1 MQLDPLRHRRN
12 LSEELSSTL
21 REMIFD
27 GRLAAGERLNEVHLA
42 ARLGV
47 SRTPLREALAALVA
61 EQALTIVPRR
71 GFFVAALTA
80 EEARSIYPIR
90 AFLDPEALRL
100 AGIPSPER
108 LERLEGINRRLGG
121 ARNVRDAIRMDNDW
135 FRELWADCPN
145 RVLVDLI
152 EQFMRRTR
160 RYELAAMRERDTVA
174 SSVGA
179 KTEVHELLRVGK
191 LAAACK
197 RVRKSLMD
205 GAKPVLAWLET
216 RKTSGNR

>member
-1 MQLDPLRHRRN
+1 MHINPLQNRRN
-12 LSEELSSTL
+12 LSEELASTL
-21 REMIFD
+21 RKMIFD

-47 SRTPLREALAALVA
+47 SRTPLREALATLVA
-61 EQALTIVPRR
+61 ERALTTVPRR

-80 EEARSIYPIR
+80 EEVRNIYPIR

-100 AGIPSPER
+100 SGIPSPER
-108 LERLEGINRRLGG
+108 LERLEDINRRLGA
-121 ARNVRDAIRMDNDW
+121 ARDVRAAIRLDNDW
-135 FRELWADCPN
+135 FRELWANCPN
-145 RVLVDLI
+145 PVLVELI

-160 RYELAAMRERDTVA
+160 RYEFAAMREQDTVG
-174 SSVGA
+174 SSAGA
-179 KTEVHELLRVGK
+179 KNEVHELLRVGK